1 MGLADRFPKRAPV
14 AVKGAE
20 ARAEAMKDLV
30 FGREFTDHMARAIYT
45 DGVGWH
51 SHELTGY
58 GPLTLSPATNALHYA
73 QEIFE
78 GLKAYRHADGSV
90 WAFRPQKNAERFQRS
105 ARRLAMAEMPV
116 EDFLGSIEAVVQADH
131 EWVPSEPD
139 SSLYL
144 RPFAFGSEP
153 YLGVHPSSEI
163 TYLLI
168 ASPVGPYFAT
178 GYGPVS
184 IWVTREYNRA
194 APGGTGA
201 AKTGGNY
208 AASLLPTNEAY
219 ANGCQQV
226 CFLDAATDTLLEEL
240 GGMNMML
247 VLDDG
252 SVATPRLTGT
262 ILEGVTRDSVLT
274 LLREDGIAVAERDI
288 SIDELTDGIR
298 SGRIREVFA
307 CGTAAVITPIGRL
320 ASKDFDITVGDGQPG
335 PLTTELYNH
344 LTDIQFGRA
353 EDVHGW
359 LYPLVP

>member
-1 MGLADRFPKRAPV
+1 MGLADRFPSNASVPRKSAEERA
-14 AVKGAE
+14 AVL
-20 ARAEAMKDLV
+20 KDLQ
-30 FGREFTDHMARAIYT
+30 FGREFTDHMARAVYAN
-45 DGVGWH
+45 GEGWH
-51 SHELTGY
+51 SRELTAY
-58 GPLTLSPATNALHYA
+58 GPLTLSPATSVLHYA
-73 QEIFE
+73 QEVFE

-90 WAFRPQKNAERFQRS
+90 WAFRPEKNAERFQRS
-105 ARRLAMAEMPV
+105 ARRLAMAELPV
-116 EDFLGSIEAVVQADH
+116 EDFLGSIEAVVSADR
-131 EWVPSEPD
+131 EWVPSEPG

-240 GGMNMML
+240 GGMNVML

-252 SVATPRLTGT
+252 TVVTPRLTGT

-274 LLREDGIAVAERDI
+274 LLREGGTVVDERDI
-288 SIDELTDGIR
+288 SIDELLDGIR

-307 CGTAAVITPIGRL
+307 CGTAAVITPISRL
-320 ASKDFDITVGDGQPG
+320 AAHDFDVTVGNGSPG
-335 PLTTELYNH
+335 EVTTALYNH

-353 EDVHGW
+353 DDVHGW

>member
-1 MGLADRFPKRAPV
+1 MGFADRFPISAPV
-14 AVKGAE
+14 ARKSA
-20 ARAEAMKDLV
+20 ADRAALLQDLK
-30 FGREFTDHMARAIYT
+30 FGREFTDHMARAVYT
-45 DGVGWH
+45 NGEGWH
-51 SHELTGY
+51 SQELVGY
-58 GPLTLSPATNALHYA
+58 GPLSLSPATSVFHYA
-73 QEIFE
+73 QEVFE

-90 WAFRPQKNAERFQRS
+90 WAFRPERNAERFQRS
-105 ARRLAMAEMPV
+105 ARRLAMAELPV
-116 EDFLGSIEAVVQADH
+116 EDFLGSIEALVAADR
-131 EWVPSEPD
+131 EWVPSDPD

-144 RPFAFGSEP
+144 RPCAFGSEP
-153 YLGVHPSSEI
+153 YLGVHPSNEI

-178 GYGPVS
+178 GFSPVS

-208 AASLLPTNEAY
+208 ASSMLPTNEAY
-219 ANGCQQV
+219 AHGCQQV

-240 GGMNMML
+240 GGMNVMVVM
-247 VLDDG
+247 DDG
-252 SVATPRLTGT
+252 TVATPRLSGT

-274 LLREDGIAVAERDI
+274 LLREGGSAVQERDI
-288 SIDELTDGIR
+288 PMTELLDGVR

-320 ASKDFDITVGDGQPG
+320 AAHDFDVTVGDGTPG
-335 PLTTELYNH
+335 EVTTSLYNH

-353 EDVHGW
+353 EDAHGW
-359 LYPLVP
+359 LYPLVR